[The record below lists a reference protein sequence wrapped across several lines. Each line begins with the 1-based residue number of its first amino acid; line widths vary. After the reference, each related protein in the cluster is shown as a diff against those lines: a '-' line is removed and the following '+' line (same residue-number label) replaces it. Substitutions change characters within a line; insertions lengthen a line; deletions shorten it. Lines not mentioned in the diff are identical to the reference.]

1 MSDKQLDALRL
12 ADAYAEASF
21 EQGLERRTLDPR
33 PEEAREALA
42 AELRRQH
49 AELIAKDEA
58 IAELV
63 EALKALIGHDHD
75 DPLSGWRGHGGDDI
89 LFECEYCRA
98 KHEDVTL
105 IPHSDDCPVAKGR
118 AAIAKHGAAL

>member
-1 MSDKQLDALRL
+1 MSAHTPMVVAAARELCHRSAEQCGVDAEDSWEVYGDDFL
-12 ADAYAEASF
+12 ADAAAM
-21 EQGLERRTLDPR
+21 LDACGA
-33 PEEAREALA
+33 PEL
-42 AELRRQH
+42 L
-49 AELIAKDEA
+49 
-58 IAELV
+58 
-63 EALKALIGHDHD
+63 EALKALIGHDPD